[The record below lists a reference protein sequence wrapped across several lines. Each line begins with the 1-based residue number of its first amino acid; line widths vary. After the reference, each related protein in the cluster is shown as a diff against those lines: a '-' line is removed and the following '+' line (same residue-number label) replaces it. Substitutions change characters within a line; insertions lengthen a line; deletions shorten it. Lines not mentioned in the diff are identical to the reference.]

1 MNTFDPTPLPAKT
14 HYFKNG
20 ASLKI
25 VRNRHAPGGQPIIA
39 SAVLNRGPWPLEAL
53 GVMLAEFQAHADQER
68 VSFNQ
73 TVTLPDGL
81 ELRFAFAP
89 GVPFVAVPLPGS
101 PPPPFDPDQAR
112 ADCLA
117 ALRRR
122 FTPEMLAE
130 SLASLPAASQLEFA
144 RKFLIEPPV
153 RRTLKI
159 IIRKPR
165 AKKTRP

>member
-1 MNTFDPTPLPAKT
+1 MNAFDPTPLPAKT
-14 HYFKNG
+14 HYFKHG
-20 ASLKI
+20 ASLQI
-25 VRNRHAPGGQPIIA
+25 VRNRRVTDGQPIIA
-39 SAVLNRGPWPLEAL
+39 SAVLNRGPWPLESL

-101 PPPPFDPDQAR
+101 PPPPFDPDKAR

-117 ALRRR
+117 ALHRH
-122 FTPEMLAE
+122 FTPEMLAA
-130 SLASLPAASQLEFA
+130 SISSLPPDRQLEFA
-144 RKFLIEPPV
+144 RKFLIESPV

-159 IIRKPR
+159 IMRKPR
-165 AKKTRP
+165 AKKPRP